1 MPPPPKV
8 TRKFQLGQR
17 RLAEVREKLAQQ
29 RAACPVFDTDLYRQH
44 LESAYLTLCERERR
58 AEPKGPLKVSAIR

>member
-1 MPPPPKV
+1 
-8 TRKFQLGQR
+8 
-17 RLAEVREKLAQQ
+17 
-29 RAACPVFDTDLYRQH
+29 VFDTDLYRQH